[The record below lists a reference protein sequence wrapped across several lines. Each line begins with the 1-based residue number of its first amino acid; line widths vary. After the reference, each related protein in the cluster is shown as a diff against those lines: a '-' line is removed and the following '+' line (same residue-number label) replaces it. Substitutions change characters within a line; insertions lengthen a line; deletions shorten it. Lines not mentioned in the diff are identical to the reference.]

1 MMPRKLGIIAGGGPL
16 PLTLAHH
23 CRDNGQSVFLVLLAG
38 QADAVD
44 YAGLDFAEFRVGA
57 AGGMIKRLHG
67 EGVEDLVFVGGV
79 KKPPLSAVRPDAWA
93 AKFLLK
99 TAVFSKGDDTFLKTL
114 VSALEEEGFKV
125 RGVDEL
131 MPELLAPKGC
141 VTEKSPTT
149 GDLRDIEVGTAAAL
163 ALGARDEG
171 QAAVAADGR
180 TLTVEDRAGT
190 AVMLARLAATRPEGE
205 TGGVLVKTVKP
216 GQERRADLP
225 AIGPDTVAQAHAA
238 GLAGIAVSAGAA
250 LLLERDKTIHAAN
263 QAGLFIVG
271 IETP

>member
-1 MMPRKLGIIAGGGPL
+1 MMPRKLGIIAGSGPL

-23 CRDNGQSVFLVLLAG
+23 CRDNGQPVFVVLLKG
-38 QADAVD
+38 QADAAD
-44 YAGLDFAEFRVGA
+44 YGGLDFAEFRVGA
-57 AGGMIKRLHG
+57 AGGMIKRLQG
-67 EGVEDLVFVGGV
+67 EGVEDLVFIGSVR
-79 KKPPLSAVRPDAWA
+79 KPPLSAVRPDAWA

-99 TAVFSKGDDTFLKTL
+99 TAVFWKGDDTFLKTL

-131 MPELLAPKGC
+131 MPELLAPIGC

-149 GDLRDIEVGTAAAL
+149 DDLRDIEVGTAAAL

-171 QAAVAADGR
+171 QAAVAAGGQ

-190 AVMLARLAATRPEGE
+190 AAMLANLAANRPEGE
-205 TGGVLVKTVKP
+205 SGGVLVKTVKP

-225 AIGPDTVAQAHAA
+225 AIGPDTVAQARAA
-238 GLAGIAVSAGAA
+238 GLSGIAISAGSA
-250 LLLERDKTIHAAN
+250 LLLEREKTIHAAN
-263 QAGLFIVG
+263 EAGLFIIG